1 MLSIHFSFADL
12 ARTRLATGPDPLWE
26 IVLSIQ
32 LLQNRE
38 GAVAFRHWRE
48 HARAHGG
55 PSARMLM
62 TLAPHAAYFP
72 DFLTPEYEGGHVE
85 QGIDAVLSTP
95 NTRMSNE
102 LALLSAYRKLPGW
115 CTRLAD
121 GDVETATRLGAA
133 FRTYHRT
140 VIGQYWPSIQAHVGA
155 DRARR
160 SRDMAT
166 GGVEGLLSSF
176 HPLMHW
182 RPPVLE
188 VDYPVHRELVLDGR
202 GLLLIPSFFCWRRP
216 VALVDPGS
224 RPVLVYPVEHDPR
237 ATRVTEG
244 PVAGDPLA
252 ALLGRNRA
260 AILKALQDGC
270 GTTELSRRSGTS
282 VASASQHA
290 TVLREAGLI
299 TTQRRGGVA
308 LHTLTPLGADL
319 VAEN

>member
-1 MLSIHFSFADL
+1 
-12 ARTRLATGPDPLWE
+12 
-26 IVLSIQ
+26 
-32 LLQNRE
+32 
-38 GAVAFRHWRE
+38 
-48 HARAHGG
+48 
-55 PSARMLM
+55 M

-72 DFLTPEYEGGHVE
+72 DFLTPAYQGGHVE

-95 NTRMSNE
+95 SARIRRE
-102 LALLSAYRKLPGW
+102 LTLLSAYRKLPGW
-115 CTRLAD
+115 CGRLAD
-121 GDVETATRLGAA
+121 GDVETTTKLGAA

-140 VIGQYWPSIQAHVGA
+140 AIGQYWPSIQAHVEA

-160 SRDMAT
+160 SRDMAA
-166 GGVEGLLSSF
+166 GGVEGLLSGF
-176 HPLMHW
+176 RPLMRW

-188 VDYPVHRELVLDGR
+188 VDYPVRQELVLDGR

-216 VALVDPGS
+216 VTLVDAES
-224 RPVLVYPVEHDPR
+224 RPVLVYPVEHDLR
-237 ATRVTEG
+237 ATRVTVGRER
-244 PVAGDPLA
+244 PAAGGTLA

-260 AILKALQDGC
+260 AILKAVQDSC
-270 GTTELSRRSGTS
+270 STTELGRRSGTS

-299 TTQRRGGVA
+299 TTRRHGGFA